1 MMSKQIII
9 CILVIIIVIWL
20 DAFTARYTN
29 NIMDNIISNLSEV
42 REAIYQ
48 EDEEKMKENIEKVM
62 DEWDKNKSKLSVYI
76 EHDELEK
83 VELYMVEVNTD
94 IGTKEYNMALESLE
108 SCNFIIEHIKDKY
121 KLSLK
126 NIF

>member
-1 MMSKQIII
+1 MKKEIII
-9 CILVIIIVIWL
+9 CIVVIMIILGLNIL
-20 DAFTARYTN
+20 SEKYTN
-29 NIMDNIISNLSEV
+29 DIMDNVTIHLGMV
-42 REAIYQ
+42 REAILT
-48 EDEEKMKENIEKVM
+48 EDEEKMKENIKNVLE
-62 DEWDKNKSKLSVYI
+62 EWDKNKSRLSVYI

>member
-1 MMSKQIII
+1 MSKQIII

-76 EHDELEK
+76 EHDKKEK

-108 SCNFIIEHIKDKY
+108 SCSFIIEHIKDKY

>member
-1 MMSKQIII
+1 MSKQIII

>member
-1 MMSKQIII
+1 MSKQIII

-108 SCNFIIEHIKDKY
+108 SCSFIIEHIKDKY

>member
-1 MMSKQIII
+1 MSKQIII

-48 EDEEKMKENIEKVM
+48 EDEEKMIAMQKKILNALKIER
-62 DEWDKNKSKLSVYI
+62 
-76 EHDELEK
+76 
-83 VELYMVEVNTD
+83 
-94 IGTKEYNMALESLE
+94 
-108 SCNFIIEHIKDKY
+108 
-121 KLSLK
+121 
-126 NIF
+126 

>member
-1 MMSKQIII
+1 MSKQIII

-76 EHDELEK
+76 EHDELEE

-108 SCNFIIEHIKDKY
+108 SCSFIIEHIKDKY